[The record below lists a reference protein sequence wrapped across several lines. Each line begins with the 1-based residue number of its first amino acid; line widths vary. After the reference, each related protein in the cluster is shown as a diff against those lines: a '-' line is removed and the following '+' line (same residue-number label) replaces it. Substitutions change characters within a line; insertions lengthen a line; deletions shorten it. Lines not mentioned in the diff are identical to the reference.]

1 MNDNTL
7 YNVDNN
13 NNNNNINTN
22 EVPKYQATLNAN
34 TMLNNGVNIPNTTN
48 VNMNSNSNSD
58 VSVNDMLKDNT
69 NKESI
74 VMPSYNSSQQNI
86 QNITMPEFASNQNF
100 NTNVN
105 DNINNNENLELHD
118 TTSSI
123 NDRVIQKKTKKS
135 SLKIDKDMISIFV
148 IAFIL
153 LIAIFVVPSIFDLIN
168 ELKNKISR

>member
-7 YNVDNN
+7 YNVD

-48 VNMNSNSNSD
+48 VNTNSNSD
-58 VSVNDMLKDNT
+58 VNVNDMLKDNT

-86 QNITMPEFASNQNF
+86 QNITMPEFAGNQNF

-105 DNINNNENLELHD
+105 NNINNNENLELHD

-153 LIAIFVVPSIFDLIN
+153 LIAIFAVPSIFDLIN
-168 ELKNKISR
+168 ELRNKISR

>member
-7 YNVDNN
+7 YNVD

-48 VNMNSNSNSD
+48 VNTNSNSD

-86 QNITMPEFASNQNF
+86 QNITMPEFAGNQNF

-105 DNINNNENLELHD
+105 NNINNNENLELHD

-123 NDRVIQKKTKKS
+123 NDRVIQKKTKRS

-153 LIAIFVVPSIFDLIN
+153 LIAIFAVPSIFDLIN
-168 ELKNKISR
+168 ELRNKISR

>member
-7 YNVDNN
+7 YNVD

-48 VNMNSNSNSD
+48 VNTNINSD

-86 QNITMPEFASNQNF
+86 QNITMPEFAGNQNF

-105 DNINNNENLELHD
+105 NNINNNENLELHD

-153 LIAIFVVPSIFDLIN
+153 LIAIFAVPSIFDLIN
-168 ELKNKISR
+168 ELRNKISR

>member
-7 YNVDNN
+7 YNVD

-48 VNMNSNSNSD
+48 VNTNSNSD

-86 QNITMPEFASNQNF
+86 QNITMPEFAGNQNF

-105 DNINNNENLELHD
+105 NNINNSENLELHD

-153 LIAIFVVPSIFDLIN
+153 LIAIFAVPSIFDLIN
-168 ELKNKISR
+168 ELRNKISR

>member
-7 YNVDNN
+7 YNVD

-48 VNMNSNSNSD
+48 VNTNSNSD

-86 QNITMPEFASNQNF
+86 QNITMPEFAGNQNF

-105 DNINNNENLELHD
+105 NNINNNENLELHD

-153 LIAIFVVPSIFDLIN
+153 LIAIFAVPSIFDLIN
-168 ELKNKISR
+168 ELRNKISR